1 MSKLCLR
8 EGKAMSRRLFLVA
21 AVLLMPLSADAQSQ
35 WSSVGAAGTVVSA
48 DFAVWGYPTGGVY
61 TTPLA
66 GANGAGVSYLV
77 GDAGWPEN
85 EPFFVAYNITSPDL
99 QPAWT
104 TFTITYS
111 GVTSSGS
118 SIAATLYSVSPTTGA
133 RTAICSVSSL
143 TTTTTRSCTF
153 SSTTFDF
160 NANGYY
166 VEAKID
172 RSSDSQRPTLNFL
185 KIN

>member
-1 MSKLCLR
+1 MKRSALL
-8 EGKAMSRRLFLVA
+8 LVA
-21 AVLLMPLSADAQSQ
+21 AVFLMPLSAGAQSQ
-35 WSSVGAAGTVVSA
+35 WSSVGAAGTVISA
-48 DFAVWGYPTGGVY
+48 DYAVWGYATGGVY

-66 GANGAGVSYLV
+66 GGNGSGVSYLF
-77 GDAGWPEN
+77 GDAGWPDN
-85 EPFFVAYNITSPDL
+85 DPFLVAYNVTSPEL

-118 SIAATLYSVSPTTGA
+118 LITATLYRVSPTTGA

-153 SSTTFDF
+153 GSTTFDF
-160 NANGYY
+160 NTNGYY

-172 RSSDSQRPTLNFL
+172 RSSDSQKPTLNFL
-185 KIN
+185 RIN

>member
-1 MSKLCLR
+1 MRSSVALVVT
-8 EGKAMSRRLFLVA
+8 AILF
-21 AVLLMPLSADAQSQ
+21 MPLLAGAQSQ
-35 WSSVGAAGTVVSA
+35 WSSVGAAGTVITA
-48 DFAVWGYPTGGVY
+48 DFAAWGYPTGGIY

-66 GANGAGVSYLV
+66 GANGAGVSYLF
-77 GDAGWPEN
+77 GDAGFPEN
-85 EPFFVAYNITSPDL
+85 DPFSVAYNVTSSEL

-118 SIAATLYSVSPTTGA
+118 TISATLYQVSPTTGA
-133 RTAICSVSSL
+133 RTAICSVSSI
-143 TTTTTRSCTF
+143 TTATTRSCTF

-160 NANGYY
+160 NSNGYY
-166 VEAKID
+166 VEATID

-185 KIN
+185 SIK